1 MSKNTLTDNNAYGS
15 IIYNGE
21 MYSISCVVK
30 DNRDKEN
37 RFKLP
42 TRPEFEL
49 SDVIMVQVTNNR

>member
-1 MSKNTLTDNNAYGS
+1 MSKNTLTNNNAYGS

-21 MYSISCVVK
+21 VYSILCIVK

-42 TRPEFEL
+42 TGPE